1 MALAIEVNNRM
12 KRKAAAMGVFLNVE
26 TQKKFL
32 KMASNV
38 GLQEVLQHESN
49 TLDSY
54 KMQFE
59 DLHCDFLRKD
69 RENEWLRG
77 KNGRL
82 EEDVG
87 LQAAKIK
94 KLKSENQELQE
105 SYVEWCKM
113 HDDCAEAERT
123 VEKLKAENDV
133 LMEDNQELKDE
144 NETLKKEKEEW
155 EKRTIF
161 QTWLDEQK

>member
-1 MALAIEVNNRM
+1 MAAAQMALAIEVNNRM

-38 GLQEVLQHESN
+38 ELQKVLQQESN
-49 TLDSY
+49 TLDIY
-54 KMQFE
+54 KKQFE

-82 EEDVG
+82 EEVVDHRWEVIEC
-87 LQAAKIK
+87 QAAEIK
-94 KLKSENQELQE
+94 KLRHEIENLQN
-105 SYVEWCKM
+105 
-113 HDDCAEAERT
+113 
-123 VEKLKAENDV
+123 ENNHLHV
-133 LMEDNQELKDE
+133 QRL
-144 NETLKKEKEEW
+144 
-155 EKRTIF
+155 IC
-161 QTWLDEQK
+161 EQPLTHW